1 MTDFEGLGLNQPILR
16 ALKEIDYTQPTPIQ
30 EQTIPPLL
38 EGRDI
43 LGIAQTG
50 TGKTASFALPMLNR
64 LTKNPARA
72 TSRCP
77 RGLILAPTREL
88 AVQISDNIRTYAK
101 HLHLRTLI
109 VCGGMSIRPQIAQ
122 MAKGVHI
129 LVATPGRLLD
139 LMNQGHVSLNEV
151 EFFVLDEGDRMLD
164 MGFQRDLQKI
174 TAKLPSV
181 RQTALF
187 SATMPKTV
195 SHLANDLLKD
205 PVKIEVMPQATT
217 AEKVSQQV
225 LFVAKDL
232 KRNLLIDLMGDSG
245 FKRVLV
251 FTRTKHGADRVSKHL
266 QQSGITSDAIH
277 GNKAQNA
284 RQRALASFKAG
295 AIRVLVATDIAARG
309 IDVDDVTHVI
319 NFDLPNEPDSYVHRI
334 GRTARNGAS
343 GSALSFC
350 DPSERVYLKDIEK
363 TIRQPVPVNEDHAY
377 HRTGSAANTPRPNNG
392 GQRNG
397 QNNNGKPGGQTAGKP
412 GGQRRRSR
420 RAGYQS
426 KSAA

>member
-30 EQTIPPLL
+30 EQTIPALL

-43 LGIAQTG
+43 LGIPQTG
-50 TGKTASFALPMLNR
+50 TGKTASFA
-64 LTKNPARA
+64 
-72 TSRCP
+72 
-77 RGLILAPTREL
+77 ILAPTREL

-101 HLHLRTLI
+101 YLHLRTLI
-109 VCGGMSIRPQIAQ
+109 VCGGMSIRPQIMQ
-122 MAKGVHI
+122 MNKGVHI

-139 LMNQGHVSLNEV
+139 LMNQGHVSLSEV

-174 TAKLPSV
+174 TAKLPAA

-195 SHLANDLLKD
+195 SHLANGLLND
-205 PVKIEVMPQATT
+205 PVKVEVMQQATT

-284 RQRALASFKAG
+284 RQRALASFKTG

-309 IDVDDVTHVI
+309 IDVDGVTHVI

-377 HRTGSAANTPRPNNG
+377 HRTGSANNAPRPNNG

-397 QNNNGKPGGQTAGKP
+397 QNNGKPGGDNAGKP

-420 RAGYQS
+420 RSGFQS
-426 KSAA
+426 KTAA

>member
-30 EQTIPPLL
+30 EQTIPALL

-72 TSRCP
+72 TRGCP

-101 HLHLRTLI
+101 YLHLRTLI
-109 VCGGMSIRPQIAQ
+109 VCGGMSIRPQIMQ
-122 MAKGVHI
+122 MNKGVHI

-139 LMNQGHVSLNEV
+139 LMNQGHVSLSEV

-174 TAKLPSV
+174 TAKLPAA

-195 SHLANDLLKD
+195 SHLANGLLND
-205 PVKIEVMPQATT
+205 PVKVEVMQQATT

-284 RQRALASFKAG
+284 RQRALASFKTG

-309 IDVDDVTHVI
+309 IDVDGVTHVI

-377 HRTGSAANTPRPNNG
+377 HRTGSANNAPRPNNG

-397 QNNNGKPGGQTAGKP
+397 QNNGKPGGDNAGKP

-420 RAGYQS
+420 RSGFQS
-426 KSAA
+426 KTAA

>member
-72 TSRCP
+72 TRGCP

-88 AVQISDNIRTYAK
+88 AVQISDNIRTYSK

-109 VCGGMSIRPQIAQ
+109 VCGGMSIRPQIMQ
-122 MAKGVHI
+122 MNKGVHI

-139 LMNQGHVSLNEV
+139 LMNQGHVSLSEV

-174 TAKLPSV
+174 TAKLPAA

-195 SHLANDLLKD
+195 SHLANGLLKD

-309 IDVDDVTHVI
+309 IDVEDVTHVI

-377 HRTGSAANTPRPNNG
+377 HRTGSANNAPRPNNG

-397 QNNNGKPGGQTAGKP
+397 QNNGQNNGKPGGDASK
-412 GGQRRRSR
+412 RRRPR
-420 RAGYQS
+420 RSGFQS